1 MAENQK
7 QAPKAAAASAK
18 TADKPVSLYKELEAM
33 SDKALMAGDNS
44 CHAALHSV
52 VVALAAAKFAA
63 SQAEHV
69 GTPSEEA
76 VALLERV
83 KAL

>member
-1 MAENQK
+1 MAANQK
-7 QAPKAAAASAK
+7 QTPKAATASAK
-18 TADKPVSLYKELEAM
+18 TADKQQSLYEELEAM
-33 SDKALMAGDNS
+33 SEKALAAGDHS

-69 GTPSEEA
+69 GTPSDEA

>member
-1 MAENQK
+1 MSETQK
-7 QAPKAAAASAK
+7 PASKGAAASAK
-18 TADKPVSLYKELEAM
+18 TADKQPSLYKELEAL
-33 SDKALMAGDNS
+33 SEKALSAGDHS

-69 GTPSEEA
+69 GTVSEEA
-76 VALLERV
+76 VAVLERV